1 MVTHFNRFSL
11 ACKTLKD
18 IFDATLFQRVQT
30 KMLHTTRLGDLQKCH
45 QEITVKKKKKKKL
58 ATLAPTQAQK
68 VQERWQ
74 VTD

>member
-45 QEITVKKKKKKKL
+45 QEITVKKKKKKTSHSC
-58 ATLAPTQAQK
+58 ANTSTEGSRK
-68 VQERWQ
+68 VAG
-74 VTD
+74 D